1 MSGHG
6 CRITALMIQ
15 GTAAATPSAATCTK
29 QVVHLVFWR
38 VFFPWTSLCCETETD
53 AACARICVFLFLL
66 FIYLSFLINFL
77 PYLHHQSELFYI
89 SAVHVNTSPNSQNLS
104 CRVKRSDNIHGDTSD
119 HFSQSIN
126 RFLWRVGSKL
136 CPGFIWVSLNSN
148 QELCIYLLFNYIFIF
163 SSHTSHISA
172 HRSSCSSSIS
182 LIVHQLCL
190 FPLWLWSG
198 LQRRQQKAMTEGG
211 GK

>member
-38 VFFPWTSLCCETETD
+38 VFFPLNLTVLWNRNRLSAHLCIPT
-53 AACARICVFLFLL
+53 FHL
-66 FIYLSFLINFL
+66 FIFLIHFL
-77 PYLHHQSELFYI
+77 PYLHHQSELFCI
-89 SAVHVNTSPNSQNLS
+89 SAVHDNTSLKSQNLS

-119 HFSQSIN
+119 HFSQSII

-163 SSHTSHISA
+163 SSHTSHISS
-172 HRSSCSSSIS
+172 HRSSCSSSVS
-182 LIVHQLCL
+182 FIVHQLCL
-190 FPLWLWSG
+190 FPLRLWSG